1 MFVKFY
7 ENDSYFIYLYYLTLF
22 IIFIILGGAILSVSA
37 LR

>member
-1 MFVKFY
+1 MKTIAIL
-7 ENDSYFIYLYYLTLF
+7 SIYIIVTLF